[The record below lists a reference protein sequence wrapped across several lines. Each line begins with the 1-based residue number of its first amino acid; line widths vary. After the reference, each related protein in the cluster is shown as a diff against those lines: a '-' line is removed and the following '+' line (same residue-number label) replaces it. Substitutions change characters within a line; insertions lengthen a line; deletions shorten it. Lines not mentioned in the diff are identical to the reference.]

1 MARKRPAAVA
11 PLLVTVVWVV
21 YTSGQALVSA
31 SLVAYRSV
39 VDIQVTAEP
48 VLAECTPVLLVV
60 DTAVSVTPEQML
72 HTSSVVGPL
81 LHWEA
86 TQMLPADRSTLHTW
100 DKMPDWFSVR
110 SCNLNN
116 MFLVPLKVD
125 HTPNKKYRQ
134 VHKVYY
140 RTSSLILPPQEP
152 SALAT

>member
-31 SLVAYRSV
+31 PQVAYRSV
-39 VDIQVTAEP
+39 VDIWVTAEP
-48 VLAECTPVLLVV
+48 VLAEYTSVLLVV

-72 HTSSVVGPL
+72 HTSSVVGTL
-81 LHWEA
+81 LHWKA
-86 TQMLPADRSTLHTW
+86 TKMRLADRLMLHTW
-100 DKMPDWFSVR
+100 DKMPGWFSVR

-125 HTPNKKYRQ
+125 HNPNKKYRQ

-140 RTSSLILPPQEP
+140 RRSSLILPPQEP
-152 SALAT
+152 LASAT